1 MTATTTSSVEHAIG
15 AEGLFA
21 LHLGSGDVRLHGVDG
36 DLARVEDRHGN
47 AIVDDFDVQ
56 TGQGSL
62 AVHARKGLRIKVGP
76 GRHETPDLD
85 VHVPRRATVVVETS
99 SGDLTAEDLA
109 GEQRFRTASGDID
122 LTRISGTV
130 SIEAASGDVDLT
142 ATGELR
148 LTARTVSG
156 DLAVR
161 AGLLAEVSAA
171 TTSGDLAIAGE
182 LAPAG
187 SHKIETVSGDAVLA
201 LAGGARIEV
210 STVTGD
216 VSADKPHRIERTD
229 GQRVVVV
236 GDGRATLVAR
246 TMSGDIHVTKAKGL
260 DVRVDAA
267 PRTPAAPPAP
277 VAPAPPAMPAP
288 PPETARP
295 SDAAIAAAYE
305 DARLTILKQ
314 LERGEIDVTEAG
326 RRLEALDAADIP
338 DEPSRG

>member
-1 MTATTTSSVEHAIG
+1 
-15 AEGLFA
+15 
-21 LHLGSGDVRLHGVDG
+21 
-36 DLARVEDRHGN
+36 
-47 AIVDDFDVQ
+47 
-56 TGQGSL
+56 
-62 AVHARKGLRIKVGP
+62 
-76 GRHETPDLD
+76 
-85 VHVPRRATVVVETS
+85 VPRRATIVVETS
-99 SGDLTAEDLA
+99 SGDLTGEDLA
-109 GEQRFRTASGDID
+109 GEQRFHTASGDID

-130 SIEAASGDVDLT
+130 SIEAVSGDVEVM

-148 LTARTVSG
+148 LKARTVSG

-182 LAPAG
+182 LGADGA
-187 SHKIETVSGDAVLA
+187 HKVETVSGDAVLA

-216 VSADKPHRIERTD
+216 VSTDGPHRIERAN
-229 GQRVVVV
+229 GKRVVVI
-236 GDGRATLVAR
+236 GDGRATLVVR
-246 TMSGDIHVTKAKGL
+246 TMSGDVHVTRAKGV
-260 DVRVDAA
+260 DIRIDAA
-267 PRTPAAPPAP
+267 PRAPAAPPAL
-277 VAPAPPAMPAP
+277 AAPPAPAAP
-288 PPETARP
+288 PEPTSP

-338 DEPSRG
+338 EEPSRG